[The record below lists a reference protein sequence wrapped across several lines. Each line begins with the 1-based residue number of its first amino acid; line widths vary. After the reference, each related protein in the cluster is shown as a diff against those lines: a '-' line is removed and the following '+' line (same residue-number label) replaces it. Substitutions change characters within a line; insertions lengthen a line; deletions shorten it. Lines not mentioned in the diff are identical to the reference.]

1 MCSLTVY
8 NRKVGAYTVYV
19 ATRGSMRTLLNA
31 AGLVLVVAALVT
43 FCVLNIGRVDLTLLV
58 LNGFRIEY
66 MAWPLPLC
74 VLVLAPFGCGIVLGC
89 SAGRGKNFTAQ
100 TRSACPE
107 KRIRAAPQPTPGLVH
122 APQHHA
128 FSP

>member
-1 MCSLTVY
+1 
-8 NRKVGAYTVYV
+8 
-19 ATRGSMRTLLNA
+19 MRTLLNA

-74 VLVLAPFGCGIVLGC
+74 VLVLAPLGCGIVLGC
-89 SAGRGKNFTAQ
+89 LLDAVKILQ
-100 TRSACPE
+100 L
-107 KRIRAAPQPTPGLVH
+107 KREVRALRRESEQRLNRLPD
-122 APQHHA
+122 
-128 FSP
+128 